1 MGSACSTDAVSPQT
15 LQSLDDVVSSLTA
28 SCDLAMLCLQ
38 EQQVQLSNIV
48 SSCALQRGND
58 ESWQHYNSRS
68 STVALT
74 GSHIAAMT
82 QVLKDFAEHQEQCND
97 KLLADLRDRLAAIKS
112 LNTKQYVW
120 ECKADSGWVPYSA
133 DISAVI
139 ESGYQVSCAANN
151 SYNLLCVHCVYVR
164 KRRF

>member
-1 MGSACSTDAVSPQT
+1 MGSVCSTDAVSPQT

-28 SCDLAMLCLQ
+28 SCDLAMLSLQ

-48 SSCALQRGND
+48 SSCSLQRRTDG
-58 ESWQHYNSRS
+58 SWHNFKSRT

-74 GSHIAAMT
+74 GTHITAMT

-97 KLLADLRDRLAAIKS
+97 KLQADLRDRLATIKS
-112 LNTKQYVW
+112 LNTKQYGW

-133 DISAVI
+133 DVSAVI
-139 ESGYQVSCAANN
+139 ESGYQVSCAASN
-151 SYNLLCVHCVYVR
+151 S
-164 KRRF
+164 